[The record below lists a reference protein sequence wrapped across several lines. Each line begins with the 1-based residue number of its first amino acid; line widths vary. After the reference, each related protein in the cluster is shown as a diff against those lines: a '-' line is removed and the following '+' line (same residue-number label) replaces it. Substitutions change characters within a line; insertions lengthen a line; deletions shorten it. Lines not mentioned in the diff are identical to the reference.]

1 MDLLILINS
10 KIGAFVWGPVM
21 LTLLLGTGLYLSVR
35 GDGHHHWGAGG
46 CFLDVGIGP
55 FRDDDQVFGN
65 RPGG

>member
-35 GDGHHHWGAGG
+35 GGFIQFRHFGFAMKRT
-46 CFLDVGIGP
+46 IGS
-55 FRDDDQVFGN
+55 VFGLEFTI
-65 RPGG
+65 